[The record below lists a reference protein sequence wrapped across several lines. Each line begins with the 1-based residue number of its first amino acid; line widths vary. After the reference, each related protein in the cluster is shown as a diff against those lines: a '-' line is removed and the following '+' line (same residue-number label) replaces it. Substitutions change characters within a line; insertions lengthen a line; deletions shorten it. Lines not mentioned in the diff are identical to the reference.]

1 MIDEANLKNKILK
14 KPDNVAY
21 LHKDEI
27 LGILRT
33 VTPHFEEEKALIEL
47 DGKIAFIGDIH
58 GDFSIMKAIVK
69 QFFDYDHLVFLGD
82 YIDREPV
89 KWGSIHTITY
99 LLLLKCCF
107 PKKIILLKGNHE
119 CNYLI
124 PCFPYQFKDE
134 LFQRFRSSELHT
146 GFTKAFSEMPL
157 MVLSHR
163 IFAAHGG
170 IIKGVDLQ
178 GLKKIEKND
187 TTAVEALVWSDPT
200 LSRIYRG
207 IGSRFDKEELLKFL
221 EEIQANVFI
230 RGHDYTTLGFSIYND
245 RCLTIFSSS
254 EFKEEGNGGILAAW
268 TEQEISRVKDINV
281 EDFSNGQW
289 RNYTVKRK

>member
-1 MIDEANLKNKILK
+1 MIDEANLKNKILEN
-14 KPDNVAY
+14 PDNVTY
-21 LHKDEI
+21 LLKDDI
-27 LGILRT
+27 LSVLRT
-33 VTPHFEEEKALIEL
+33 VTPIFKEEKALIKL

-58 GDFSIMKAIVK
+58 GDFPITKAIVK
-69 QFFDYDHLVFLGD
+69 RFFNYDHLVFLGD
-82 YIDREPV
+82 YIDREPMN
-89 KWGSIHTITY
+89 WGSIHSITY
-99 LLLLKCCF
+99 LLILKCYF

-124 PCFPYQFKDE
+124 PCFPYQFEDE
-134 LFQRFRSSELHT
+134 LFQRFGSSELHSR
-146 GFTKAFSEMPL
+146 FTKAFSEMPL

-178 GLKKIEKND
+178 SLKKIEKND

-207 IGSRFDKEELLKFL
+207 IGDRFDKKELLNFL
-221 EEIQANVFI
+221 KQIHANVFI

-245 RCLTIFSSS
+245 RCLTLFSSS
-254 EFKEEGNGGILAAW
+254 EFKEEGHGGILVAW
-268 TEQEISRVKDINV
+268 TEKEISRVKDVNI
-281 EDFSNGQW
+281 EDFSSGQW
-289 RNYTVKRK
+289 RNYTVKKI